1 MKIFYDAQAFAIQR
15 YGGVS
20 KYFSE
25 LVREL
30 AGYDDL
36 SIKVGCIWTQNQH
49 LRGVLAATEWD
60 GRSRGAARLN
70 RAYDRFA
77 RIGSDII
84 HSTFYD
90 PRSLIYVRNKRHVVT
105 VHDMIPERFPELF
118 RVNPH
123 LAKREYCKQADL
135 IICVSQQTRK
145 DLMAF
150 YNIDPKKVV
159 TIHLGVRT
167 QNSNGPSTGTAE
179 DDRYVLFVGNRHS
192 YKNFKIVLEA
202 LRILAETDKSISLRL
217 AGGGQITDQER
228 YEIERCGLRG
238 RVSHVQVD
246 DVSIRA
252 LYRNALCFVFPSL
265 YEGFGLPMLEAFA
278 EGCPVILADNPC
290 FREIAGDAA
299 IYFDPKDTRACAS
312 AIERGSAFG
321 PERDAMIGLG
331 LELASHYTW
340 AKSASQHVEAYSRVV
355 TST

>member
-1 MKIFYDAQAFAIQR
+1 MRIFYDAQAFVIQH
-15 YGGVS
+15 YGGIS

-30 AGYDDL
+30 RTYDD
-36 SIKVGCIWTQNQH
+36 IKVRVGCIWTKNQH
-49 LRGVLAATEWD
+49 LRQVLVGPKWE
-60 GRSRGAARLN
+60 GRFRGAARLN
-70 RAYDRFA
+70 RTYDRFA
-77 RIGSDII
+77 RIGSDIV

-118 RVNPH
+118 QGNPH
-123 LAKREYCKQADL
+123 LAKREYCERADL

-145 DLMAF
+145 DLLAF
-150 YNIDPKKVV
+150 YNIDPKKAV
-159 TIHLGVRT
+159 TIYLGVRP
-167 QNSNGPSTGTAE
+167 QRSNGPSTGTAE
-179 DDRYVLFVGNRHS
+179 DDRYVLFVGDRHS

-202 LRILAETDKSISLRL
+202 LRKLAETDKSISLRL
-217 AGGGQITDQER
+217 AGGGQITDSER
-228 YEIERCGLRG
+228 HEIERRGLQG
-238 RVSHVQVD
+238 RVSHVRVD

-265 YEGFGLPMLEAFA
+265 YEGFGLPTLEAFA
-278 EGCPVILADNPC
+278 EGCPVTLADNPC
-290 FREIAGDAA
+290 FREIARDAA
-299 IYFDPKDTRACAS
+299 LYFDPKDAEACAS

-321 PERDAMIGLG
+321 QERDAMIAHG
-331 LELASHYTW
+331 LELASQYSW